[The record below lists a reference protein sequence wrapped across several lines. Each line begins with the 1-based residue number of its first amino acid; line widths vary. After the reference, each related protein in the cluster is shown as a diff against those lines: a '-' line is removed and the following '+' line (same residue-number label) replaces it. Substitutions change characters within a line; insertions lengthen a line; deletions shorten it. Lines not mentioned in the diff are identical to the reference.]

1 MRPRAN
7 KVRVLDYTDYRKYL
21 LDYYKMEKKSRTA
34 FSYRFFA
41 QKAGFNSIG
50 LYKDIVEGRQ
60 SLGRGLTVKFSK
72 ALGHSKREAEYF
84 ENMVFFNEARSIDDR
99 KLFFER
105 MLSCCDVKAAMIDTS
120 RCEYYSKWYYSALR
134 ALLSYMRFK
143 DEYAAL
149 AAMLD
154 PPIRLDEARKAVEVL
169 ERLSFIEKDG
179 QGYYRLRDAL
189 VSTGRLT
196 ADSSIQAMNVMGFQR
211 VMVDLGK
218 EAYDRFPTDRL
229 DMSSLTLSVSE
240 ATFKE
245 MKEEITALRRKLLL
259 RAEQEQAPDRVY
271 QLNYQ
276 FFPLT
281 KIDRKGQQ

>member
-7 KVRVLDYTDYRKYL
+7 KIRVLDYTDYRKYL
-21 LDYYKMEKKSRTA
+21 LDYYKMEKKSKSA

-60 SLGRGLTVKFSK
+60 SLGRGLTVKFSR

-105 MLSCCDVKAAMIDTS
+105 MLSCCDVKAVMIDTS

-143 DEYAAL
+143 DDYASL
-149 AAMLD
+149 AAMVD
-154 PPIRLDEARKAVEVL
+154 PAIKPDECRKAIDAL
-169 ERLSFIEKDG
+169 ERLGFIKKDE
-179 QGYYRLRDAL
+179 QGYFQLTDAL
-189 VSTGRLT
+189 ISTGRLT
-196 ADSSIQAMNVMGFQR
+196 ADSSVQAMNVMGFQR

-218 EAYDRFPTDRL
+218 EAYDRFPTNVL

-240 ATFKE
+240 TTFKE

-259 RAEQEQAPDRVY
+259 KAEQEQSPDRVY

-281 KIDRKGQQ
+281 KIDGKGQQ